1 MTNVRINHEERT
13 IVITK
18 KFAKDASK
26 YNSQAYKE
34 LRDIKNDNLGYK
46 VEVREASRT
55 TSSSNKIT
63 LATMENYIAK
73 HDATGE
79 IMRKFVSLRDEELG
93 ENLQKTSFFGI
104 KKWFFETYPEL
115 KNVA

>member
-26 YNSQAYKE
+26 YNSQAYKD
-34 LRDIKNDNLGYK
+34 LRDIKNDNPGYK
-46 VEVREASRT
+46 VEVREVSRT

-93 ENLQKTSFFGI
+93 ENLQKTSFFQI

-115 KNVA
+115 KAVA